1 MNNTDELYNILSMAL
16 IPMVIIA
23 VFLVIILVVL
33 MIRSSNKKNNSE
45 KKVIS
50 DRKNPEEPKTTKT
63 IIKAPEYNKQS
74 IFEFMEF
81 DGVEDN
87 MIVQKNGKR
96 YVMAIECQ
104 GVNYDLMSQIEK
116 VSVEEGFQ
124 QFLNTLRHPIQ
135 IYIQTRTINLEK
147 SITTYKSKVREIE
160 NQYNQKMYEYNLMAQ
175 SGTYTKEQM
184 DRVFYDL
191 TKQRNLYEYARDI
204 VDNTEKMSL
213 NKNILNKKYY
223 VIISYMP
230 EEGTTGTYNKEEL
243 RNMAFSELYTKAQAI
258 IRTLSACSV
267 TGKVLNSNE
276 LVELLYVAYNRDD
289 SEVYGLDRAIKA
301 QYDDLYS
308 TSPDVFEKKMKVLD
322 EKIQEES
329 VELANVTVEKVKN
342 KSIAQ
347 AMAEEKEKSMD
358 DLIKQMAQIL
368 IEENKQFIG
377 KDIAELAI
385 EELNEDEASKKKEG
399 GELDEKKKTTTRGR
413 RKSTK

>member
-1 MNNTDELYNILSMAL
+1 MNSTDQVYNILSKAL
-16 IPMVIIA
+16 IPMVALA
-23 VFLVIILVVL
+23 VFLVIVLVVL
-33 MIRSSNKKNNSE
+33 MIRSSNKKPKKE
-45 KKVIS
+45 KKVVLDEKS
-50 DRKNPEEPKTTKT
+50 SNDQKTKKMA
-63 IIKAPEYNKQS
+63 IKAPEYNKQS
-74 IFEFMEF
+74 IFDFMEF

-96 YVMAIECQ
+96 YIMAIECQ
-104 GVNYDLMSQIEK
+104 GVNFDLMSQIEK

-160 NQYNQKMYEYNLMAQ
+160 NQYNQKIYEYNLMAQ

-184 DRVFYDL
+184 DKAFYDL
-191 TKQRNLYEYARDI
+191 TKQRNLYEYAKDI

-213 NKNILNKKYY
+213 NRNILNKKYY
-223 VIISYMP
+223 IIISYMP

-243 RNMAFSELYTKAQAI
+243 RNMAFSELYTKAQAL

-267 TGKVLNSNE
+267 VGKILNSNE

-289 SEVYGLDRAIKA
+289 SEVYGLDKAIQA
-301 QYDDLYS
+301 EYDDLYS
-308 TSPDVFEKKMKVLD
+308 TSPDVFEKKIKVLD
-322 EKIQEES
+322 EKIKEES
-329 VELANVTVEKVKN
+329 VELANEAVEKARN

-347 AMAEEKEKSMD
+347 AMAEEKEKTMD

-377 KDIAELAI
+377 KDVAEQAI
-385 EELNEDEASKKKEG
+385 EEIKEDTDAKKKEG

-413 RKSTK
+413 KKSTK

>member
-1 MNNTDELYNILSMAL
+1 
-16 IPMVIIA
+16 
-23 VFLVIILVVL
+23 
-33 MIRSSNKKNNSE
+33 
-45 KKVIS
+45 
-50 DRKNPEEPKTTKT
+50 
-63 IIKAPEYNKQS
+63 
-74 IFEFMEF
+74 
-81 DGVEDN
+81 
-87 MIVQKNGKR
+87 
-96 YVMAIECQ
+96 
-104 GVNYDLMSQIEK
+104 
-116 VSVEEGFQ
+116 
-124 QFLNTLRHPIQ
+124 
-135 IYIQTRTINLEK
+135 
-147 SITTYKSKVREIE
+147 
-160 NQYNQKMYEYNLMAQ
+160 MYEYNLMAQ

-399 GELDEKKKTTTRGR
+399 GALDEKKKTTTRGR

>member
-23 VFLVIILVVL
+23 VFLIIILVVL

-50 DRKNPEEPKTTKT
+50 DRKNPEEPKTKKT
-63 IIKAPEYNKQS
+63 AIKAPENNKQS
-74 IFEFMEF
+74 IFDFMEF

-147 SITTYKSKVREIE
+147 SITTYKKTVKEIE

-191 TKQRNLYEYARDI
+191 TKQRNLYEYAKDV

-213 NKNILNKKYY
+213 NRNILNKKYY

-267 TGKVLNSNE
+267 MGKVLNSNE

-289 SEVYGLDRAIKA
+289 SEVYGLDKAIQA

-322 EKIQEES
+322 AKIQEES
-329 VELANVTVEKVKN
+329 VELANTAVEKAKN

-385 EELNEDEASKKKEG
+385 EELNEDEVSKKKEG